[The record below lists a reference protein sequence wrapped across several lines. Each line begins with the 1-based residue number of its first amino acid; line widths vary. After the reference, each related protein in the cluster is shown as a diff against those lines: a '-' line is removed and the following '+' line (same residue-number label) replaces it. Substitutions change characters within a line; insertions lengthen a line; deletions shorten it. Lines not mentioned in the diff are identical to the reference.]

1 MEGCRICECYDCSGC
16 YDNTHYDGWYCD
28 GYCDGDDEQTPAEKA
43 LAQAN
48 DDEDFE
54 RHPPFVHEDKK
65 VRVKPKSPH
74 IDLVM
79 LRKTVEN
86 LTDHANGFKMSEGRS
101 IGYTNY
107 VRVME
112 CKLDLYIKEIEAG
125 RPAIAHFNTLNKSII
140 AMKKFLKKA
149 CKVKNKTVSVRR

>member
-1 MEGCRICECYDCSGC
+1 MDGCRICMCYDCSGC
-16 YDNTHYDGWYCD
+16 DNDIYYDITCD
-28 GYCDGDDEQTPAEKA
+28 DADELTADEKA

-54 RHPPFVHEDKK
+54 LHPPFVHEDKE

-79 LRKTVEN
+79 LRKIVEK
-86 LTDHANGFKMSEGRS
+86 LTNHANGCKMSDGHS

-107 VRVME
+107 VRVMQ
-112 CKLDLYIKEIEAG
+112 CKLDLYVKEIEAG

-149 CKVKNKTVSVRR
+149 CKVKNKTVFTRS